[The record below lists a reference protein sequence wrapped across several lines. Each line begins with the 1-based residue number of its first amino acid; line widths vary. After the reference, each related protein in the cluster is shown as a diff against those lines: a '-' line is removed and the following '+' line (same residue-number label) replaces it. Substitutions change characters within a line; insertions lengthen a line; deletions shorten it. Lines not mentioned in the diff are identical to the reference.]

1 MSKFNMKNEYLSLN
15 ELDKLQNNY
24 NKDDKNVILR
34 HALSKTSI
42 PDVIYVSESEH
53 DLQNKFSIDLKTM
66 NVCNQKQSGRCWIFA
81 GLNILREIIG
91 KKLNVEQ
98 FELSQNYVAFFDKLE
113 KINFTLSSV
122 MELLDKEHD
131 DRTLMHIL
139 TNGVGDGGQWDMFA
153 NLVKKYGV
161 CPKNAMVETYQSSGT
176 RESDVLINSM
186 IRKFAADASK
196 LYKEEKY
203 DQIKEM
209 KDELIQKS
217 YNLLAN
223 CFGVPPK
230 TFNLEY
236 VDKDNKYHLVQNLT
250 PKQFFDEFI
259 GSEIDE
265 YQSITNAPTKDK
277 PYVKTFTIK
286 YLGNVIEGKKVVH
299 LNLTMDRIKEIIIN
313 QLSNNEPVWFGSD
326 VSYYRNRT
334 TGVWDTL
341 SYDYMSAFGLDV
353 KFSKEDM
360 LNYFNS
366 AMNHAMVITGVN
378 LVNGKANKWKI
389 ENSWGDDIG
398 NKGYFIM
405 SSDFFDRFVYQ
416 AVVNKKYLDKE
427 ELEALEKEPV
437 ELKPWDPMG
446 TLA

>member
-1 MSKFNMKNEYLSLN
+1 
-15 ELDKLQNNY
+15 
-24 NKDDKNVILR
+24 
-34 HALSKTSI
+34 
-42 PDVIYVSESEH
+42 
-53 DLQNKFSIDLKTM
+53 
-66 NVCNQKQSGRCWIFA
+66 
-81 GLNILREIIG
+81 
-91 KKLNVEQ
+91 
-98 FELSQNYVAFFDKLE
+98 
-113 KINFTLSSV
+113 
-122 MELLDKEHD
+122 
-131 DRTLMHIL
+131 
-139 TNGVGDGGQWDMFA
+139 
-153 NLVKKYGV
+153 
-161 CPKNAMVETYQSSGT
+161 
-176 RESDVLINSM
+176 
-186 IRKFAADASK
+186 
-196 LYKEEKY
+196 
-203 DQIKEM
+203 
-209 KDELIQKS
+209 
-217 YNLLAN
+217 
-223 CFGVPPK
+223 
-230 TFNLEY
+230 
-236 VDKDNKYHLVQNLT
+236 
-250 PKQFFDEFI
+250 
-259 GSEIDE
+259 
-265 YQSITNAPTKDK
+265 
-277 PYVKTFTIK
+277 
-286 YLGNVIEGKKVVH
+286 
-299 LNLTMDRIKEIIIN
+299 MDRIKEIIIN